1 MEFSDIQLRILIDER
16 KNRSVEYYHTTTN
29 KKKYLFWNEIAEKI
43 NDQENTNYF
52 TGDACHKKFLGL
64 TKAFYTA
71 EKYKEGT
78 GMRSCLVGKE
88 IYEEFSTMFWL
99 KPELP
104 FEQVRNENVRSSSAN
119 SPEALSSS
127 ISPKWPKGKSSLEQ
141 PLEKAVKESP
151 TIGASGKSSSLA
163 TSSNPVETPNISRP
177 VTLTI
182 SFFSQ
187 NANMINVTFNYG
199 GASEDD

>member
-99 KPELP
+99 KPGMFL
-104 FEQVRNENVRSSSAN
+104 
-119 SPEALSSS
+119 
-127 ISPKWPKGKSSLEQ
+127 
-141 PLEKAVKESP
+141 
-151 TIGASGKSSSLA
+151 
-163 TSSNPVETPNISRP
+163 
-177 VTLTI
+177 
-182 SFFSQ
+182 
-187 NANMINVTFNYG
+187 
-199 GASEDD
+199 

>member
-1 MEFSDIQLRILIDER
+1 MEFSNTQLRILIDER
-16 KNRSVEYYHTTTN
+16 KNRNVEYHTTTN

-78 GMRSCLVGKE
+78 GTKRSLVGEE

-119 SPEALSSS
+119 SPEASSSS
-127 ISPKWPKGKSSLEQ
+127 ISPKRPKGKSSSEQQ

-163 TSSNPVETPNISRP
+163 TSSNPAETPNISRP
-177 VTLTI
+177 VTPTI
-182 SFFSQ
+182 PSFSQ
-187 NANMINVTFNYG
+187 NANVINVTFNYG
-199 GASEDD
+199 GASED